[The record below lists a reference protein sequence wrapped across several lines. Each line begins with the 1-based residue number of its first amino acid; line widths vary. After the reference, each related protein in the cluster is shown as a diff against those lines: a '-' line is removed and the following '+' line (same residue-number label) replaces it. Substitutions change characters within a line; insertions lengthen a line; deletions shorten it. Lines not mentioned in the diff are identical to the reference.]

1 MPNTQHIKDL
11 AGTIATLYRNHCG
24 LFWRIM
30 MPVAVIAIMLEIA
43 MFFYLRTGLEKEIK
57 DRGVPY
63 VEAVTA
69 HVSTSSGIY
78 PIFKFKRE
86 VDDIGSSLSMSWQFY
101 LIPTFQSTD
110 GKGRTWRWEL
120 DFLGLNYSLPI
131 TFLLL
136 TFCPLSL
143 AVARISAISQIS
155 NTTEDL
161 STPTAREIWR
171 DTGRKAF
178 TIFAALFIFIL
189 LIDVVANL
197 YGLVLLLVS
206 SLGHMLPFQLT
217 SFLVTV
223 SWVFHIYFLVTMSLY
238 NPCLILENNSLI
250 GVFRRSHA
258 LVSGARLRFFGI
270 YFLTGWIAS
279 VLISVLLGTA
289 FLVFSVFVPELAQVR
304 DALSPLKFLSLF
316 IGGDIEVVLPE
327 LLNVPA
333 TVAILI
339 VKGLIA
345 TFFVPIWA
353 ILTTLL
359 YLEQVDVKP
368 NALKEAVEL

>member
-1 MPNTQHIKDL
+1 MKMPDNQHIKKL
-11 AGTIATLYRNHCG
+11 AGTIGTLYRNHWG
-24 LFWRIM
+24 LFWRIV
-30 MPVAVIAIMLEIA
+30 MPVAIIAIMLEIA
-43 MFFYLRTGLEKEIK
+43 MFFYFAIGLEKEIK

-63 VEAVTA
+63 AEAITA
-69 HVSTSSGIY
+69 NVNTSSGIH
-78 PIFKFKRE
+78 PTFKFKRE
-86 VDDIGSSLSMSWQFY
+86 VDDTGSWSGMSWQFY
-101 LIPTFQSTD
+101 LIPNFQSTD
-110 GKGRTWRWEL
+110 GKGGTWKWEL

-131 TFLLL
+131 MFLLL

-143 AVARISAISQIS
+143 AVARLSGVSQVSDTGEYLSA
-155 NTTEDL
+155 
-161 STPTAREIWR
+161 PTAREIWR
-171 DTGRKAF
+171 DTGRRAF
-178 TIFAALFIFIL
+178 RVFAALLIFIL

-197 YGLVLLLVS
+197 YGLVLLLVPA
-206 SLGHMLPFQLT
+206 LGRILAFEFT
-217 SFLVTV
+217 SFLMTV
-223 SWVFHIYFLVTMSLY
+223 SNISHIYFLVTLSLY

-250 GVFRRSHA
+250 GIFRRSHA

-270 YFLTGWIAS
+270 YLLTGWIAS
-279 VLISVLLGTA
+279 VLTSVLLGVTL
-289 FLVFSVFVPELAQVR
+289 LVFSVFVPELAQVR

-327 LLNVPA
+327 LLSVPA

-368 NALKEAVEL
+368 NALKEVV

>member
-1 MPNTQHIKDL
+1 MPNDQHTNL
-11 AGTIATLYRNHCG
+11 ARTIVTLYRNHCG

-30 MPVAVIAIMLEIA
+30 MPVAVIAIMLDVA
-43 MFFYLRTGLEKEIK
+43 MFFYVVTGLEKDIK
-57 DRGVPY
+57 DRGDQN
-63 VEAVTA
+63 VEAVTTNVNTINGI
-69 HVSTSSGIY
+69 HPTITSGVANTREWSG
-78 PIFKFKRE
+78 
-86 VDDIGSSLSMSWQFY
+86 MSWQFY
-101 LIPTFQSTD
+101 LIPNFHSND
-110 GKGRTWRWEL
+110 GKGRIWKWEL

-131 TFLLL
+131 MFLLL

-143 AVARISAISQIS
+143 AVARISAVSQIS

-161 STPTAREIWR
+161 STPTAHEIWR

-178 TIFAALFIFIL
+178 TIFAALLIFIL

-197 YGLVLLLVS
+197 YGLVLVLVP
-206 SLGHMLPFQLT
+206 SLVRILPFGVT
-217 SFLVTV
+217 SFLFTVTGV
-223 SWVFHIYFLVTMSLY
+223 SHIYLLVTLSLY
-238 NPCLILENNSLI
+238 NPCLILENNSI
-250 GVFRRSHA
+250 MGIFRRSHA

-270 YFLTGWIAS
+270 YFLTCWIAS
-279 VLISVLLGTA
+279 ILTSVLLGVTL
-289 FLVFSVFVPELAQVR
+289 LVFSLFVSDLAQVR

-345 TFFVPIWA
+345 TFLVPIWA

-368 NALKEAVEL
+368 NALKEAV

>member
-1 MPNTQHIKDL
+1 MPDNQRTTL
-11 AGTIATLYRNHCG
+11 AGIVASLYRNHCG
-24 LFWRIM
+24 LFWRLM
-30 MPVAVIAIMLEIA
+30 MPVAIIAIILDIA
-43 MFFYLRTGLEKEIK
+43 MFFHLSTGLEKEIK
-57 DRGVPY
+57 DRGVPD

-78 PIFKFKRE
+78 PTFKFKRE
-86 VDDIGSSLSMSWQFY
+86 VDDTGSWSGMSWQFY
-101 LIPTFQSTD
+101 LIPTFQLTD

-143 AVARISAISQIS
+143 AVARISAVSQIS

-161 STPTAREIWR
+161 SMPTAREIWR

-197 YGLVLLLVS
+197 YGLVLLLVP

-217 SFLVTV
+217 SFLLTV
-223 SWVFHIYFLVTMSLY
+223 SSVFHIYFLVTMSLY
-238 NPCLILENNSLI
+238 NPCLILENNALI
-250 GVFRRSHA
+250 GIFRRSHA

-289 FLVFSVFVPELAQVR
+289 FLVFSLFVPELAQVR

-316 IGGDIEVVLPE
+316 IGGGIEVVLPA
-327 LLNVPA
+327 LLSVPV

-345 TFFVPIWA
+345 TFLVPIWA

-359 YLEQVDVKP
+359 YLERVSLESHAVDK
-368 NALKEAVEL
+368 AV

>member
-1 MPNTQHIKDL
+1 MPDNQRTTL
-11 AGTIATLYRNHCG
+11 AGTVASLYRNHCG
-24 LFWRIM
+24 LFWRLM
-30 MPVAVIAIMLEIA
+30 MPVAIIAIILDIA
-43 MFFYLRTGLEKEIK
+43 MFFHLSTGLKQDIK
-57 DRGVPY
+57 DRGAPN

-69 HVSTSSGIY
+69 NVNTTSGIHPTVKSEGVDAKSSSG
-78 PIFKFKRE
+78 
-86 VDDIGSSLSMSWQFY
+86 VSWQFY

-120 DFLGLNYSLPI
+120 DFFGLNYSLPI

-143 AVARISAISQIS
+143 AVARISAVSQIS

-161 STPTAREIWR
+161 SMPTAREIWR

-197 YGLVLLLVS
+197 YGLVLLLVP
-206 SLGHMLPFQLT
+206 SLDRMLPFQLT
-217 SFLVTV
+217 SFLFTV

-258 LVSGARLRFFGI
+258 LVSGAKLRFFGI

-279 VLISVLLGTA
+279 VLIAVLLGTA
-289 FLVFSVFVPELAQVR
+289 FLVFSLFVPELAQIR
-304 DALSPLKFLSLF
+304 HALPPLKFLSLF
-316 IGGDIEVVLPE
+316 IGGDIEVVLPA
-327 LLNVPA
+327 LLSVPV

-345 TFFVPIWA
+345 TFLVPIWA

-359 YLEQVDVKP
+359 YLERVSLESHAVDK
-368 NALKEAVEL
+368 AV